1 VLAAKNLRSDVTEFV
16 IIMFTT
22 SIIATTAIIKR
33 KGIRIMTTEQMVG
46 KMFGASENPYEVF
59 KNSTVNMKIKNA
71 AIGDIISFDGH
82 RWHRVVEI
90 QKTMLRDPIKN
101 IPIFYIELSNGKK
114 VHRSAEVSVQSLETD
129 QDLA

>member
-1 VLAAKNLRSDVTEFV
+1 
-16 IIMFTT
+16 
-22 SIIATTAIIKR
+22 
-33 KGIRIMTTEQMVG
+33 MTTEQMVG